1 MRYGV
6 ALGAVLFAL
15 VVLVTVPW
23 WSSRPEEPRLFLI
36 TPVRP
41 SSLSRSL
48 YTPRTDK
55 QCTCTQT
62 RDNLMRYSH
71 MLMLAYMLAASP
83 SADQLVWIVIEDAP
97 QRDPAVDQ
105 LLKDSGLAHHYLYH
119 RTESATV
126 HRGVELR
133 NTALDFLATSG
144 QLDGVV
150 YFADD
155 DNGYRPDLWPHLV
168 KLPPDTFTIFSVGNV
183 GYFGWEGPVLA
194 SPSSSSSFDD
204 ALGAAASAN
213 GTRRAGAPATI
224 EQWCCDACWR
234 RWNVDMGGLAFHTS
248 LLRRG
253 RSSSASSGDDT
264 SSAPGT
270 STSAS
275 AVRFDLGSRPGFL
288 ESDLLTQLEHQPGAR
303 FVLQL
308 DLVERVHVW
317 HNLGKPFDR
326 AGLYDADWT
335 TEASVAL
342 RLRNESDVA
351 RGFAWAEQDLPR
363 ATILAS

>member
-1 MRYGV
+1 MRSGA
-6 ALGAVLFAL
+6 ALGAVIVTL
-15 VVLVTVPW
+15 VVLVSVPW
-23 WSSRPEEPRLFLI
+23 WASRPEEPRLFLI
-36 TPVRP
+36 TP
-41 SSLSRSL
+41 
-48 YTPRTDK
+48 
-55 QCTCTQT
+55 T

-83 SADQLVWIVIEDAP
+83 SADQLVWIVVEDAP
-97 QRDPAVDQ
+97 QRDPAVEQ
-105 LLKDSGLAHHYLYH
+105 LLQDSGLAHEYLFH
-119 RTESATV
+119 RTQSATV

-133 NTALDFLATSG
+133 NAALDFLSSASRPARP
-144 QLDGVV
+144 GVV

-155 DNGYRPDLWPHLV
+155 DNGYRPDLWPHLL
-168 KLPPDTFTIFSVGNV
+168 KLPPDSFTIFAVGNV
-183 GYFGWEGPVLA
+183 GYFGWEGPVLV
-194 SPSSSSSFDD
+194 PPPPLDDD
-204 ALGAAASAN
+204 AAHAASGDKRTAL
-213 GTRRAGAPATI
+213 RAGAPASI

-248 LLRRG
+248 LLGRG
-253 RSSSASSGDDT
+253 ASSDDAGADAGDA
-264 SSAPGT
+264 APGP
-270 STSAS
+270 
-275 AVRFDLGSRPGFL
+275 VRFDLSSRPGFL
-288 ESDLLTQLEHQPGAR
+288 ESDLLSQLEQQPGAR
-303 FVLQL
+303 FVVEL